1 VEKSFPTSVSLD
13 KTTGDCNKAFLED
26 EHNMSIKTGE
36 VNVVHGSGANRRS
49 ARLHNVKLNQ
59 KKQPAIGGPTPHPD
73 KDQISA
79 SAALEKS
86 DGRLETLSTPV
97 QSQKTIVNTSSGQL
111 TNKFRSRISKTPSA
125 KTEGSRISKTP
136 SAKTEGCYK
145 KKRVMV
151 EREVVRPKRKIIKS
165 ASSVKS
171 PQGSDVSQLNK
182 GSKQRLSTMSPESL
196 SLKKS
201 RSGKIFNHIVNS

>member
-13 KTTGDCNKAFLED
+13 KTTGECNKAFLED
-26 EHNMSIKTGE
+26 EHDMSIKTGE
-36 VNVVHGSGANRRS
+36 VNVVHGSSANRRS
-49 ARLHNVKLNQ
+49 ARLHNVKLYQ
-59 KKQPAIGGPTPHPD
+59 KKQPAIGGPTAHPD
-73 KDQISA
+73 KDH
-79 SAALEKS
+79 LEKS

-97 QSQKTIVNTSSGQL
+97 QSQKRIVNTSSGQL
-111 TNKFRSRISKTPSA
+111 TNKFRSRISKTPST

-151 EREVVRPKRKIIKS
+151 EREAVRPKRKSIKS

-171 PQGSDVSQLNK
+171 PQGNDVSQLNK